1 MPGDAVGRAVLR
13 ALARAARRLDRGLPG
28 AKALLRPFDGPGAP
42 LSTAEGARKGP
53 LWRAVRRALGGSER
67 YVPALPRPRSLQAEV
82 SATYRQVRGA
92 HAPWSPRARSVPF

>member
-1 MPGDAVGRAVLR
+1 MVGRAVLR
-13 ALARAARRLDRGLPG
+13 ALGRAARRLDRGLPG

-82 SATYRQVRGA
+82 SATYRQVSRRA
-92 HAPWSPRARSVPF
+92 HAPWPARCKSVPF

>member
-53 LWRAVRRALGGSER
+53 LWRAVRRALRPGPPREGRARWARGSHGS
-67 YVPALPRPRSLQAEV
+67 PPLPGTSWRPRDS
-82 SATYRQVRGA
+82 S
-92 HAPWSPRARSVPF
+92 S